1 MHPLSRPALASLITG
16 LVLACPA
23 LSPSPAAG
31 KGALSGGRRLLA
43 PRVPAWLERPGREA
57 ACVNEN
63 QPPNRVPAPRGASPH
78 ALQATAHC
86 RLVITH
92 PHPYPH
98 THPYSH
104 TCTHTHTQTPLM
116 PTHTHTH
123 PCSHVHMHHAR
134 TRTHTRTHTHAF
146 SAPEAARAGR
156 GEPQDSA
163 GCVCVLRLVFV
174 SFPSVFGQEESRFR
188 S

>member
-1 MHPLSRPALASLITG
+1 MQRHIRKVAITPLPPSTNEHQPVKPRSLNGQCGAASCVNCMRGQRAAFVSVRGTLSGDPTRPSGRRRAPLVPTHCDTG
-16 LVLACPA
+16 LVLARPA

-86 RLVITH
+86 RLVITR
-92 PHPYPH
+92 
-98 THPYSH
+98 TS
-104 TCTHTHTQTPLM
+104 
-116 PTHTHTH
+116 
-123 PCSHVHMHHAR
+123 HAR
-134 TRTHTRTHTHAF
+134 F
-146 SAPEAARAGR
+146 
-156 GEPQDSA
+156 
-163 GCVCVLRLVFV
+163 
-174 SFPSVFGQEESRFR
+174 
-188 S
+188 